1 MFFQGVADVFKFPDR
16 ESIVPTEEQEEVFIR
31 CVLEGKPFT
40 QTVTVGNVVVVFTT
54 PTADEYPVLH
64 SAEKD
69 LFADYL
75 FVSNIQSIR
84 QKEQI
89 LYLKEST
96 VNFDERIKKLTG
108 VFKDSIVLPLIVGY
122 WYKFREL
129 YNKLFEMAVSPDF
142 FERKRST

>member
-1 MFFQGVADVFKFPDR
+1 MFFQGITDVFKFPDR
-16 ESIVPTEEQEEVFIR
+16 ESVVPTKEQEEAFVR

-40 QTVTVGNVVVVFTT
+40 QTVTIGNVIVVFTT
-54 PTADEYPVLH
+54 PSSDEYPILH

-69 LFADYL
+69 QFADYL

-84 QKEQI
+84 QKEQV

-96 VNFDERIKKLTG
+96 VSFDERMNKL
-108 VFKDSIVLPLIVGY
+108 VQLFKDSIILPLVVGY

-129 YNKLFEMAVSPDF
+129 YNKLFEMAISPDF

>member
-1 MFFQGVADVFKFPDR
+1 MLFQGVTDVFKFPDR
-16 ESIVPTEEQEEVFIR
+16 ETVVPTEEQEETFVR
-31 CVLEGKPFT
+31 CVLDGKPFT
-40 QTVTVGNVVVVFTT
+40 QTVTIGNVVIVFTT
-54 PTADEYPVLH
+54 PSADEYPILH

-84 QKEQI
+84 QKEQV

-96 VNFDERIKKLTG
+96 VNFNERIDKLTKL
-108 VFKDSIVLPLIVGY
+108 FKDSIVLPLIVGH

-129 YNKLFEMAVSPDF
+129 YNKLFEMAISSDF
-142 FERKRST
+142 FERKRSA